1 MVIRVA
7 KLAASYECAPAN
19 MSGINEMTAAAAC
32 SAGSR
37 RVKAPT

>member
-1 MVIRVA
+1 MVALPVITSITCA
-7 KLAASYECAPAN
+7 CAPAN